1 MARRPRP
8 RRDGLPLPGERLS
21 PWARLVVW
29 AGLAL
34 LSACAGPQ
42 AGVDPN
48 QSVIDAVA
56 RVLPAVVDLEVV
68 ATGPAARALGR
79 ERRGAGV
86 VVTPEGHILTAAHIV
101 LGAEQVTATFPSGHQ
116 VTGEVVG
123 VDGETGLALLHI
135 PPFPGMTVA
144 PLGAGR
150 SLKLAQLCVAVGSQG
165 GTLRSV
171 GTGGLDAF
179 PPFEG
184 YWEYRLD
191 RVIQTN
197 AVTHP
202 LSPGGPLL
210 DAGGHVIGIL
220 AFAAPDDQAVAFAI
234 PVDLV
239 TGVLPELIRAGRVTS
254 RAPRPW
260 LGTYTVTTERGVGVV
275 GVTPG
280 SPADRAGVR
289 QRDLILQVN
298 GVPVESRGEFY
309 AALWRGRVGEPIEL
323 ILQREDQ
330 SLRLIVRGGDRQAF
344 FASPLQPGLTP

>member
-1 MARRPRP
+1 V
-8 RRDGLPLPGERLS
+8 L
-21 PWARLVVW
+21 W

-34 LSACAGPQ
+34 LGACAGPQ
-42 AGVDPN
+42 AGGDPN
-48 QSVIDAVA
+48 LPAIEGVA
-56 RVLPAVVDLEVV
+56 RVLPAVVDLQVV
-68 ATGPAARALGR
+68 AAGPAARALGR
-79 ERRGAGV
+79 ERAGAGV
-86 VVTPEGHILTAAHIV
+86 VVTPEGHILTAAHVV
-101 LGAEQVTATFPSGHQ
+101 LGAERVTATFPSGRQ
-116 VTGEVVG
+116 VTGEVAG

-135 PPFPGMTVA
+135 PPFPGMVVA

-150 SLKLAQLCVAVGSQG
+150 SLRLAQLCVAVGSQG

-171 GTGGLDAF
+171 GTGSLDAF
-179 PPFEG
+179 PPFEA

-210 DAGGHVIGIL
+210 DAGGEVIGIL
-220 AFAAPDDQAVAFAI
+220 AFTAPDDQAVAFAI

-239 TGVLPELIRAGRVTS
+239 TSVLPELIRAGRVTS

-260 LGTYTVTTERGVGVV
+260 LGIYTVTAERGVGVV

-280 SPADRAGVR
+280 SPADRAGLR

-298 GVPVESRGEFY
+298 GVPVGSRGEFY
-309 AALWRGRVGEPIEL
+309 TALWRGRVGDPIEL

-330 SLRLIVRGGDRQAF
+330 SLRLVVRGGDRQAF
-344 FASPLQPGLTP
+344 FASPRQPGSAP

>member
-1 MARRPRP
+1 MARRPGP
-8 RRDGLPLPGERLS
+8 RRDGLPKAGGCLTPGS
-21 PWARLVVW
+21 RLVLW

-34 LSACAGPQ
+34 LGACAGPR

-48 QSVIDAVA
+48 QPVVDAVA
-56 RVLPAVVDLEVV
+56 RVLPAVVDLEVT
-68 ATGPAARALGR
+68 AAGPAARALGR

-101 LGAEQVTATFPSGHQ
+101 LGAERVTVTFPSGRQ
-116 VTGEVVG
+116 VTGEVAG
-123 VDGETGLALLHI
+123 IDGETGLALLRI
-135 PPFPGMTVA
+135 APYPGMAVA

-150 SLKLAQLCVAVGSQG
+150 RLKLAQLCVAVGSQG

-171 GTGGLDAF
+171 GTGALDGF

-191 RVIQTN
+191 RVIQTS

-202 LSPGGPLL
+202 LSPGAPLL
-210 DAGGHVIGIL
+210 DTEGEVIGIL
-220 AFAAPDDQAVAFAI
+220 AFAAPDDQAVGFAI

-239 TGVLPELIRAGRVTS
+239 AGVLPELIRVGRVTS

-260 LGTYTVTTERGVGVV
+260 LGTYTVTAEGGVGVV

-280 SPADRAGVR
+280 GPADRAGVR

-298 GVPVESRGEFY
+298 GVPVESRGQFY
-309 AALWRGRVGEPIEL
+309 AALWRGRVGDPIEL

-330 SLRLIVRGGDRQAF
+330 SLRLVVRSGDRQAF
-344 FASPLQPGLTP
+344 FASPQQPGTAP

>member
-1 MARRPRP
+1 MARRLCPC
-8 RRDGLPLPGERLS
+8 RDGLPLPAGRLS
-21 PWARLVVW
+21 PWARPVVW
-29 AGLAL
+29 VGLAL
-34 LSACAGPQ
+34 LSACAAPRTR
-42 AGVDPN
+42 VDPN
-48 QSVIDAVA
+48 QPMIDAVA

-68 ATGPAARALGR
+68 AAGPAARALGR

-86 VVTPEGHILTAAHIV
+86 VVTPEGHILTVAHIV
-101 LGAEQVTATFPSGHQ
+101 LGAERLTATFPSGHQ
-116 VTGEVVG
+116 VTGEIAG
-123 VDGETGLALLHI
+123 IDTETGLALLRI
-135 PPFPGMTVA
+135 PPFAGMAVA
-144 PLGAGR
+144 PLGPGR

-171 GTGGLDAF
+171 GTGSLDAF

-191 RVIQTN
+191 RVLQTN
-197 AVTHP
+197 AGTHP

-210 DAGGHVIGIL
+210 DAAGQVIGIL
-220 AFAAPDDQAVAFAI
+220 AFAAPDDQTVAFAI

-298 GVPVESRGEFY
+298 GVPVESRGDFY
-309 AALWRGRVGEPIEL
+309 AALWRGRVGDPVEL
-323 ILQREDQ
+323 VLQREDQ
-330 SLRLIVRGGDRQAF
+330 SLRLVLRAGDRQMF
-344 FASPLQPGLTP
+344 FASPLQPGLAP